1 MDDAQGW
8 GIDKDL
14 ANTFHY
20 CPKVLSSFMES
31 APELSIG
38 RRAQAADLRIKGGVV
53 VGGWVGH
60 FGELW
65 CGDVYRA

>member
-1 MDDAQGW
+1 VR
-8 GIDKDL
+8 L
-14 ANTFHY
+14 
-20 CPKVLSSFMES
+20 
-31 APELSIG
+31 ELG
-38 RRAQAADLRIKGGVV
+38 RRAQADDIRIKGDV